1 MFDALFIGMTFSTTG
16 HVLLGVTV
24 VLVHWRVVKEH
35 KIDKK
40 VITEMR
46 RERNVAMAA
55 IAFIILGYY
64 VTLAA
69 HGYVP
74 LF

>member
-1 MFDALFIGMTFSTTG
+1 MPLIFWAITASVFGKL
-16 HVLLGVTV
+16 LLGLAV

-46 RERNVAMAA
+46 RERNIA
-55 IAFIILGYY
+55 IVGILLILLGY
-64 VTLAA
+64 VLELA
-69 HGYVP
+69 HYDVIS
-74 LF
+74 F